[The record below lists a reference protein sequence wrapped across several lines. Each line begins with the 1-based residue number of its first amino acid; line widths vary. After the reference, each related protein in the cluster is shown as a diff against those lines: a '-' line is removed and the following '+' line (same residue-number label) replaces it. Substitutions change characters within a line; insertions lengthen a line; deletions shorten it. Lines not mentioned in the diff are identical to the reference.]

1 MVNATEGKA
10 EEVSYAYMADV
21 FVEKEEAL
29 SVNYGF
35 DLVWIKA
42 EFELAFKFC
51 IQ

>member
-1 MVNATEGKA
+1 MVNATESKA

-21 FVEKEEAL
+21 FVQEEAL

-42 EFELAFKFC
+42 EFELDLGFIF
-51 IQ
+51 